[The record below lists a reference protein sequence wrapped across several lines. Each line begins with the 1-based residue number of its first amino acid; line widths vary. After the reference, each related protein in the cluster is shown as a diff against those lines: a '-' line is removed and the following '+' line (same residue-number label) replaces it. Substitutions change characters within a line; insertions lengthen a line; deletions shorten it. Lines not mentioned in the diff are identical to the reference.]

1 MKMLYNKVK
10 RKIYDRN
17 AKSNPERMNNMSE
30 LTLTEKEV
38 ELIIECIGLAE
49 HRLSQDEYEMA
60 LDLIHKLE
68 SYITFLNQKN

>member
-1 MKMLYNKVK
+1 
-10 RKIYDRN
+10 
-17 AKSNPERMNNMSE
+17 MSE

-49 HRLSQDEYEMA
+49 HRLSLDEYEMA

>member
-17 AKSNPERMNNMSE
+17 AKSKPERMNNMSE